1 MGREEESLGRTL
13 ERKGTAPTRRP
24 PEYYRFCL
32 LHVHNHSRVFQMSTR
47 MQAYSLETASPKSSP
62 VFLGRAPPLGK
73 QRAVTPQTSSQAV
86 QPLRQPTK
94 LEVSAS
100 GADGRPLGP
109 L

>member
-47 MQAYSLETASPKSSP
+47 MQAYSLETASPEVKPSISGPSP
-62 VFLGRAPPLGK
+62 
-73 QRAVTPQTSSQAV
+73 
-86 QPLRQPTK
+86 
-94 LEVSAS
+94 AS
-100 GADGRPLGP
+100 GETKGSHTADFLSGCPTTAPADQAGSVRVGC
-109 L
+109 